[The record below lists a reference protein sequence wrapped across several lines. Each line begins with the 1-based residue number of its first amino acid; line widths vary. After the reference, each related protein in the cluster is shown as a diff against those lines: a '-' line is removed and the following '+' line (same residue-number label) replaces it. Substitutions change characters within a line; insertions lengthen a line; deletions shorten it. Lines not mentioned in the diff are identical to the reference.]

1 MKARLAIYK
10 GMRVDLAFPLVESIT
25 AIGRDSD
32 NLIQLP
38 DPKVS
43 KRHAV
48 VHAHGGVWSIED
60 MHSTNGVTVNG
71 VRVQKADLKDGDRIH
86 IGPFELVF
94 EASVGGDWVPS
105 HVIDMSTKVSE
116 RTLVQGPE
124 GAARGEPVTRQ
135 R

>member
-10 GMRVDLAFPLVESIT
+10 GMRVDLAFPLTETVT
-25 AIGRDSD
+25 GIGRDAD
-32 NLIQLP
+32 NMIQLP

-48 VHAHGGVWSIED
+48 VHAHGHAWSIED
-60 MHSTNGVTVNG
+60 MNSTNGVTVNG

-94 EASVGGDWVPS
+94 EASAGNDWVPS

-116 RTLVQGPE
+116 RTIVQGP
-124 GAARGEPVTRQ
+124 GGPASGPGRA
-135 R
+135 

>member
-10 GMRVDLAFPLVESIT
+10 GLRVDLAFPLTESVT
-25 AIGRDSD
+25 GIGRDAD
-32 NLIQLP
+32 NMIQLP

-43 KRHAV
+43 KHHAV
-48 VHAHGGVWSIED
+48 VHSRGGAWSIED

-71 VRVQKADLKDGDRIH
+71 VRDQKADLKDGDRIH

-94 EASVGGDWVPS
+94 EASAGGDWVPS

-116 RTLVQGPE
+116 RTIVAGPDSPPA
-124 GAARGEPVTRQ
+124 GGRGR
-135 R
+135 